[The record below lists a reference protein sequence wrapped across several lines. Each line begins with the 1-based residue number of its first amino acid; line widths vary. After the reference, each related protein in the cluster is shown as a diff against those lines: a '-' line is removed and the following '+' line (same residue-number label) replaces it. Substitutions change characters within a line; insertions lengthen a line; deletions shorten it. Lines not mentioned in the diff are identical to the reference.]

1 MKKYIYDGKEYFT
14 IFDLRA
20 GARQFVMP
28 DDVSDELLVK
38 MGIEVVEYEPE
49 VAKDNLEAGMAK
61 AARDEMVRQITVTVD
76 GMVFDGNETAQSRMA
91 RKISGWPEN
100 TDKVRWKLADDTI
113 AEVTI
118 EQLIKA
124 LELSVSKMGA
134 IWLDGE

>member
-1 MKKYIYDGKEYFT
+1 MKKYIHAGREYRT

-20 GARQFVMP
+20 NEKQFVMP
-28 DDVSDELLVK
+28 DDVSDELLAE
-38 MGIEVVEYEPE
+38 MGIKVVEYTPE
-49 VAKDNLEAGMAK
+49 VRTDNLEKGMARASRD
-61 AARDEMVRQITVTVD
+61 AAVCEITVEVD

-100 TDKVRWKLADDTI
+100 TEKVRWKLADNTV

-124 LELSVSKMGA
+124 LELSVSRMGD
-134 IWLDGE
+134 IWLGNQ

>member
-1 MKKYIYDGKEYFT
+1 MKKYIYADKEYLT

-20 GARQFVMP
+20 SAKQFVMP
-28 DDVSDELLVK
+28 DNVSDELLAK

-49 VAKDNLEAGMAK
+49 VVKDDLEAGMAK
-61 AARDEMVRQITVTVD
+61 AARDELVRQITVTVD
-76 GMVFDGNETAQSRMA
+76 GMIFDGNETAQSRMA

-100 TDKVRWKLADDTI
+100 VEKVRWKLADDSI

-124 LELSVSKMGA
+124 LELSVSKMSD